1 MRTATRDA
9 KGVRPGMLKNVRDWT
24 PPPPKKDIYITKE
37 IIKKGRKKPEL
48 TATNDFKNVD
58 FEMIWS
64 TLSKPESYYVDG
76 CLCVWLGL
84 IIDAFGE
91 LRDQLEQVKE
101 DMEVSILHPTPLPN
115 FTSHPPPQFYT
126 TPRQFYTTPPS
137 PILHHTPSPILHHTP
152 LPNFTPH
159 PLPNFTSYPL
169 PNFTS
174 HPLPNFTPHPPPQFY
189 TTSLRNF
196 TSHPPPQFYTPFPN
210 FTIPPPQY
218 YTTPPPQFY
227 TTPPSPYNSTP
238 PCAITLLL
246 LFSFPVQ
253 QLLSRWKH
261 LSTCFIFLLLA
272 SFCPVSW
279 QKFADTDLQVTDHLQ
294 NKNCWGQELFDLI
307 LYVDQC
313 SFRRNGGHTYGHWD
327 CLCSLW
333 IFSSSSVH
341 SICILRKKAHMCFT
355 PSQKFPLTSL
365 VFNPLRCK
373 CFKLTGLILS
383 ILKWYWS
390 ALFKCH

>member
-1 MRTATRDA
+1 
-9 KGVRPGMLKNVRDWT
+9 
-24 PPPPKKDIYITKE
+24 
-37 IIKKGRKKPEL
+37 
-48 TATNDFKNVD
+48 
-58 FEMIWS
+58 MIWS
-64 TLSKPESYYVDG
+64 TLSKPESCYVDG

-101 DMEVSILHPTPLPN
+101 DMEVSILRPTPLPN

-137 PILHHTPSPILHHTP
+137 PILYHTPSPILHHTP

-227 TTPPSPYNSTP
+227 ITPPSPYNSTP

-261 LSTCFIFLLLA
+261 LSTCFIFYYWL
-272 SFCPVSW
+272 VS
-279 QKFADTDLQVTDHLQ
+279 V
-294 NKNCWGQELFDLI
+294 LFLGRNLLI
-307 LYVDQC
+307 LICKLLIICRTKTVGAKNSLIWFCMWISVASEGMEVILMVIETVSVVCEFLVQVLFIVSVFSEKKPIC
-313 SFRRNGGHTYGHWD
+313 ASPHLKSFPWHHW
-327 CLCSLW
+327 
-333 IFSSSSVH
+333 F
-341 SICILRKKAHMCFT
+341 
-355 PSQKFPLTSL
+355 LTL
-365 VFNPLRCK
+365 
-373 CFKLTGLILS
+373 
-383 ILKWYWS
+383 
-390 ALFKCH
+390 